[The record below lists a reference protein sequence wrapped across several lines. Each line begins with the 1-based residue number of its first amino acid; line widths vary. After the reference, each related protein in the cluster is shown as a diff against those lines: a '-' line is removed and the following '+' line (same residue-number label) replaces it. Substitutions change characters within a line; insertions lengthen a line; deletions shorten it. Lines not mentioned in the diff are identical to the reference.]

1 MLPLLLPPVL
11 TAATAYALYRA
22 YKRMSG
28 PDLSAFD
35 TAPPIYR
42 DSDRNSEGLATVNA
56 YLVENFIKPAQAANA
71 KTGWEDKRE
80 RFEQAGLA
88 RTDCVAEYR
97 DDTIE
102 VNGHTLH
109 GRWTL
114 VDGYDPDRRIL
125 YYHGGAFTVGSD
137 VSHRPLTWN
146 LAKRTGCAV
155 FTPNYRLMPENPR
168 RDSITDARAAYRWIL
183 ENGPDGPSEAKAVAI
198 GGDSAGGN
206 LTLMISN
213 YAKEAGLRAPDAV
226 YAISPS
232 ADSTAASPTFK
243 SNLETDLMLQP
254 LLRPLVRVPR
264 PLLLL
269 GMKKQIGINPS
280 DPDVSPIFGDL
291 SDLPPTL
298 IQASSTEMLYGDAVR
313 YTNKAADE
321 GSDVTLQAWS
331 HLPHVFPIFDDVLP
345 EARDALDAAAAFLKA
360 QGVAKPAPT
369 KTAKGKR
376 KPS

>member
-1 MLPLLLPPVL
+1 MLPLLLPPIL
-11 TAATAYALYRA
+11 TGVAGYALYRT
-22 YKRMSG
+22 YKRLSG
-28 PDLSAFD
+28 PDLSRFD
-35 TAPPIYR
+35 TEPPLYAEA
-42 DSDRNSEGLATVNA
+42 DRNSEGLAKVNA

-102 VNGHTLH
+102 VDGYTLH

-137 VSHRPLTWN
+137 ISHRPLTYN
-146 LAKRTGCAV
+146 LAKRTGCAI

-183 ENGPDGPSEAKAVAI
+183 ENGPDGPSDVKALGIA
-198 GGDSAGGN
+198 GDSAGGN
-206 LTLMISN
+206 LTLMMSN
-213 YAKEAGLRAPDAV
+213 YVGEAGLRAPDAV
-226 YAISPS
+226 FALSPS
-232 ADSTAASPTFK
+232 ADSTASSPTFK

-254 LLRPLVRVPR
+254 LLRPLVRIPR

-280 DPDVSPIFGDL
+280 DPDVSPIYADL

-313 YTNKAADE
+313 YTNKAKAA

-331 HLPHVFPIFDDVLP
+331 HMPHVFQIFDDVLP
-345 EARDALDAAAAFLKA
+345 EAHDALDAAAAFFKDH
-360 QGVAKPAPT
+360 GVAKPN
-369 KTAKGKR
+369 
-376 KPS
+376 